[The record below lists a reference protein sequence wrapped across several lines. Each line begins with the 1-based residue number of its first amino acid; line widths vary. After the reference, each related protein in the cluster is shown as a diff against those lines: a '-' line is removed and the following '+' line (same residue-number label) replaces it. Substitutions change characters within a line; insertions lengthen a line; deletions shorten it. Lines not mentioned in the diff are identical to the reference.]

1 MDRFSANSSVR
12 KMEYETKKKSPPLPD
27 VRPIKS
33 KVIGKISSSSM
44 GEMLI
49 FMKLGLEPI

>member
-1 MDRFSANSSVR
+1 MQ
-12 KMEYETKKKSPPLPD
+12 YETKKKSPPLPD

-49 FMKLGLEPI
+49 IMKLGLEPI